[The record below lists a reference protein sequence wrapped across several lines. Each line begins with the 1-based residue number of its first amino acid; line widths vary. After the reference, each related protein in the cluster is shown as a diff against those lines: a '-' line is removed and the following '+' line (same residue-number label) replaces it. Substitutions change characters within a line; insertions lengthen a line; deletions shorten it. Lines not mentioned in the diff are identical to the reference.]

1 WKQLERAFRKMLH
14 RIVGKGKTD
23 LEFFLWHNLGIIYR
37 DRQQNYEAA
46 AETFRMASRVKPQD
60 QTERQI
66 LAELFAMMPNRVE
79 DAIAEHQYLLR
90 EDPQRVDSYRAL
102 YRLYFDSHQHDKAW
116 CLAAALT
123 FLNKADAEQKKF
135 YDQYKPVGVNMTARL
150 DNQRW
155 VKDLFHPDESLY
167 VGKLFEPISYGVL
180 GAKAQNDKALHL
192 LKKYEVDPNAS
203 TVTFALTYKFVAQVL
218 NLQYVPRLFLRN
230 DQPGPFLHVPG
241 SAPPAVVCFSS
252 FLSGFTPMQLGF
264 VIGRHLSYYRGEHF
278 IRTLVTSHTELKA
291 ILLAGLNVAGALPPT
306 PETAPT
312 AQVLQSRLTPAQLD
326 PLRTIAKEFVKAEPN
341 ADVKRWIQA
350 VELTACRTGFLF
362 CNDLMIAAQMIQSLP
377 PETPVDL
384 PPKEKIKELVLFS
397 VSEQYFRLRE
407 FLGLRIRI

>member
-1 WKQLERAFRKMLH
+1 
-14 RIVGKGKTD
+14 
-23 LEFFLWHNLGIIYR
+23 
-37 DRQQNYEAA
+37 
-46 AETFRMASRVKPQD
+46 MASRVKPQD
-60 QTERQI
+60 QTGRQI
-66 LAELFAMMPNRVE
+66 LAELFAMPNRVE

-123 FLNKADAEQKKF
+123 FLNKADAEQKEVLRPV
-135 YDQYKPVGVNMTARL
+135 QPVGVNMTARL

-230 DQPGPFLHVPG
+230 DQPDPFLHVPG
-241 SAPPAVVCFSS
+241 SAPPAVLQLVPF
-252 FLSGFTPMQLGF
+252 GFTPMQLGF

-278 IRTLVTSHTELKA
+278 IRTLVTSHTELQSDPSR
-291 ILLAGLNVAGALPPT
+291 GPERGGGAAADT
-306 PETAPT
+306 GDRADS
-312 AQVLQSRLTPAQLD
+312 AKCFQSRLTPAQLD